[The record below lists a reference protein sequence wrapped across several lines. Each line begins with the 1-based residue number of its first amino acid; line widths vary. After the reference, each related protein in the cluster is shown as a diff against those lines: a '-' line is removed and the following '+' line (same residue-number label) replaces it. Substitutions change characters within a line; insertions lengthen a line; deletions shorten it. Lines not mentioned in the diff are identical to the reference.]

1 MSLDVF
7 RGLTV
12 ALMILVNNPGSWS
25 HIHSPLRH
33 AAWHGLTPTDL
44 VFPFFLFIVG
54 VAISLSFAR
63 REAAGASRG
72 QLVRKIAIRSVII
85 FSLGLFL
92 NGFPFNVPLNAAMA
106 VEFTWSSL
114 ADSLLTLRIPG
125 VLQRIALCY
134 LLAGMTVVLTVRL
147 RYRVLVTVVFLVLY
161 ELLMRLP
168 LVPGWGSGSF
178 ELVDNFGRWA
188 DLRLL
193 GEAHLYRVEG
203 TAFDP
208 EGLVSTL
215 PAVVTTMAGFF
226 TGEFLRGSRPLT
238 TKLRLLFRVGS
249 GLVIIGLLLCFL
261 EPVNKQLWTVS
272 YVILTGGLAMATLV
286 LSSWM
291 MDVRRWRTGTLPA
304 VVFGSNPLVVF
315 VGSGILARILVLVR
329 STDAEG
335 RTISLQSAMYEGFFV
350 PPAGPVN
357 GSLLF
362 ALTTVLFWL
371 GILWVLYRRKLFI
384 KI

>member
-1 MSLDVF
+1 VF

-25 HIHSPLRH
+25 HIHPPLRH

-54 VAISLSFAR
+54 VAVSLSFAR
-63 REAAGASRG
+63 RGAAGATRG

-92 NGFPFNVPLNAAMA
+92 NGFPFNVPLNADMA
-106 VEFTWSSL
+106 AEFTWSSL
-114 ADSLLTLRIPG
+114 PDSLQTLRIPG

-134 LLAGMTVVLTVRL
+134 LLAALTVVLTVRL
-147 RYRVLVTVVFLVLY
+147 RHRVLITAGFLVLY
-161 ELLMRLP
+161 EMLMRLP
-168 LVPGWGSGSF
+168 LVTGWGGGSF
-178 ELVDNFGRWA
+178 EMADNFVRWA

-193 GEAHLYRVEG
+193 AEAHLHRVDG
-203 TAFDP
+203 TSFDP

-215 PAVVTTMAGFF
+215 PAVATTMAGFF
-226 TGEFLRGSRPLT
+226 TGEFIRGSGPLT
-238 TKLRLLFRVGS
+238 TKLRQLFRVGS
-249 GLVIIGLLLCFL
+249 GLVISGLLLCRL

-272 YVILTGGLAMATLV
+272 YVVLTGGLAMVTLV

-291 MDVRRWRTGTLPA
+291 MDVRKWRTGTLPA

-329 STDAEG
+329 TTDAEG
-335 RTISLQSAMYEGFFV
+335 QVTSLQRAMYEGYFV
-350 PPAGPVN
+350 PLAGPVN
-357 GSLLF
+357 GSFLF
-362 ALTTVLFWL
+362 ALTTVFFWL
-371 GILWVLYRRKLFI
+371 GILWFLYRRELFI